1 MAIVSI
7 SHAAKLVRKG
17 RQTLYNH
24 NDKGKLSFT
33 QTEDGKPG
41 IDTSEL
47 ERVYGKLYM
56 PADKVETV
64 RQDSSES
71 TDRSGQARI
80 DKTTHQDST
89 QHRVSKPVSGVQNNM
104 SKTVSMDND
113 TASTLSWF
121 MEQVDEV
128 KEELA
133 ATQAELAERD
143 KSLAELRKAMS
154 ALPSPE
160 SVEQRLA
167 EQAVELKKQHNNAL
181 KVEREQ
187 QAKLLAEQK
196 QREALH
202 AEQWQ
207 QSISDRKLEIQ
218 KARTE
223 AEELKQRAMEQAV
236 ALKVEQSRVEA
247 LESRG
252 FLDRLFNRKVE
263 TT

>member
-7 SHAAKLVRKG
+7 SYAAKLVRKG

-104 SKTVSMDND
+104 SNND